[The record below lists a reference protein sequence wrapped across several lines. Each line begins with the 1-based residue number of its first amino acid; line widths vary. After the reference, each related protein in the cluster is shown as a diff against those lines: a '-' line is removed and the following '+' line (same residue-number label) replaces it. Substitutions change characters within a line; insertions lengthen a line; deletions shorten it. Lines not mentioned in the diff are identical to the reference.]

1 VNGDKHCAWLGKR
14 TLFLHGNSQT
24 DVEQALTSILL
35 QLPLRMEK
43 NLAGFVR
50 TK

>member
-1 VNGDKHCAWLGKR
+1 MNLIPARKP
-14 TLFLHGNSQT
+14 QT
-24 DVEQALTSILL
+24 DVEQALISISL
-35 QLPLRMEK
+35 QRPLRMEK